1 MISKPNERS
10 SHKENTPNLG
20 GVAIAVGLLLV
31 ILIFGVGM
39 FYLDDYKLL
48 TSMCVS
54 ILILLVVGIRDD
66 VVGVSPKIKLL
77 IEIVTVTIFTLI
89 TDVKIESFYGIFGV
103 YELPN
108 ILSYLFTVFVFVVII
123 NSYNLIDGIDGLAGT
138 IAVVILFFLL
148 CSFVESSYYFGI
160 LFCSATI
167 GSLLAFL
174 RFNLFSK
181 IYKVFM
187 GDVGSLFIGFVL
199 ASMAV
204 LSLSVE
210 TQHENS
216 LTQNPVFIMALFVV
230 PFIDVLRVVFLRLM
244 SRVSL
249 FTADKNHLHHKLI
262 DYGFSHIM
270 ATFILVVYNLFI
282 VAVAYILDDFSLHL
296 QLLITVLTAIFL
308 LVIMFKFFNRKM

>member
-1 MISKPNERS
+1 MVSGFVNFLINYFLEAPISFSIFTVLLGFIFSYSFFPLFIRLCYSNNLISKPNERS

-148 CSFVESSYYFGI
+148 CSFVESSYYF
-160 LFCSATI
+160 
-167 GSLLAFL
+167 
-174 RFNLFSK
+174 
-181 IYKVFM
+181 VF
-187 GDVGSLFIGFVL
+187 
-199 ASMAV
+199 
-204 LSLSVE
+204 
-210 TQHENS
+210 
-216 LTQNPVFIMALFVV
+216 
-230 PFIDVLRVVFLRLM
+230 
-244 SRVSL
+244 
-249 FTADKNHLHHKLI
+249 
-262 DYGFSHIM
+262 
-270 ATFILVVYNLFI
+270 
-282 VAVAYILDDFSLHL
+282 
-296 QLLITVLTAIFL
+296 
-308 LVIMFKFFNRKM
+308 